1 MINIIKQEIPIDE
14 SLKKK
19 LEFICDFC
27 NTTPTFI
34 NGSIRKI
41 QKTNINYIEPNK
53 IIIKGTTFLAFN
65 HGRDVYVEVVSDMYN
80 HQIISEKTFDR
91 ITGWNNDLARYADE
105 DDPRYPIQNWM
116 RNKDVISYLGLW
128 ESIHNENFKGVEFD
142 TFKNEAGSNKFKI
155 SPQKWIR
162 ETNAIGMISKSGNNG
177 GTYARSDIALEFAS
191 WLSPEFKLYV
201 IQEFQRLKKNEA
213 YQNKIDWHANRV
225 LAKVS
230 YVVHTD
236 AIKSIIVP
244 TLTEK
249 QKKFVYAEEA
259 DVLNVA
265 LFGMTA
271 KEWRESNPNLA
282 EDGNIRDYTDLL
294 HLVILSNLE
303 NINAELIEMGIP
315 QSERLIRLNDMAKKQ
330 MELLRKNKSLK
341 NLEYIENKV
350 NDKLLIETK

>member
-1 MINIIKQEIPIDE
+1 MIYLGGEKLKENIKTE
-14 SLKKK
+14 L
-19 LEFICDFC
+19 
-27 NTTPTFI
+27 NVI
-34 NGSIRKI
+34 N
-41 QKTNINYIEPNK
+41 NK
-53 IIIKGTTFLAFN
+53 ISIIRINNKE
-65 HGRDVYVEVVSDMYN
+65 Y
-80 HQIISEKTFDR
+80 ISLT
-91 ITGWNNDLARYADE
+91 DLARYADE

-128 ESIHNENFKGVEFD
+128 ESIHNEIFKGVEFD
-142 TFKNEAGSNKFKI
+142 AFKNEAGSNKFKI

-162 ETNAIGMISKSGNNG
+162 ETNAIGIISKSGNNG

-230 YVVHTD
+230 YVIHTD

-249 QKKFVYAEEA
+249 QKKYVYAEEA

-271 KEWRESNPNLA
+271 KEWRDNNPNLV

-315 QSERLIRLNDMAKKQ
+315 QSERLVRLNETAKKQ
-330 MELLRKNKSLK
+330 MELLKKNKSFK
-341 NLEYIENKV
+341 NLEYIENK
-350 NDKLLIETK
+350 NNKQLLIGKYD